1 MTKSSAVSA
10 YLAAVLIAGVM
21 SSPPAVVAPAEA
33 ATAKASSVEEA
44 MMQGEQIFAS
54 DSFGSTRKFGGQPA
68 TCASC
73 HTNNGKTE
81 GVMPNGSP
89 LPSLVGAAATFPKFN
104 SRKHQVI
111 TLEEQLMGCV
121 RVGLQGQPPAF
132 NSPQMVDLITYLT
145 SLSKG
150 SVMGKQF

>member
-1 MTKSSAVSA
+1 MNKSSAISA
-10 YLAAVLIAGVM
+10 YLAAVVIACVLI
-21 SSPPAVVAPAEA
+21 SSPTVAAPAEA
-33 ATAKASSVEEA
+33 ATAKASSLEEA

-54 DSFGSTRKFGGQPA
+54 DRFGSTRTFGGQPA
-68 TCASC
+68 TCTSC

-89 LPSLVGAAATFPKFN
+89 LPSLVGVAATFPKF
-104 SRKHQVI
+104 SPRKHQVI
-111 TLEEQLMGCV
+111 TLEEQLMGCIKG
-121 RVGLQGQPPAF
+121 GLQGQPPAY